1 MTSKNACPT
10 EKDKT
15 MKMINKANTC
25 FQANIMLLLIL
36 LLSAMFNMLFAA
48 EYDAAQ
54 WLKWIDDAE
63 RVTHSYGVMNQ
74 TITTS
79 GGSER
84 TLTMRTWSD
93 DNGDVS
99 LMVYTAP
106 ARVKGDK
113 ILMRDGG
120 DNIWYYMQR
129 RDVTRHF
136 TGLVR
141 RQSAMGSDFSY
152 EDLSQGTM
160 TEDYTAELL
169 GYEDYEDLRCVKL
182 KLVPTE
188 SGPSYA
194 YLIIW
199 ADDKDCLSRKIE
211 YYDEEG
217 LLKTLY
223 ITDFKKVE
231 DRMVAFKMEM
241 KNHRE
246 GSRTLMETESVT
258 FANKPEAW
266 MFTKEALTREI
277 KP

>member
-1 MTSKNACPT
+1 MNTIITNKNCLF
-10 EKDKT
+10 
-15 MKMINKANTC
+15 TC
-25 FQANIMLLLIL
+25 RMMLLII
-36 LLSAMFNMLFAA
+36 LLSAIFGTLSAE
-48 EYDAAQ
+48 EYDGVQ

-63 RVTHSYGVMNQ
+63 RVPHSYAVMKQ

-84 TLTMRTWSD
+84 TLSMRSWSD

-99 LMVYTAP
+99 LMVYTSP
-106 ARVKGDK
+106 PRVKGDK

-152 EDLSQGTM
+152 EDMSVGSM
-160 TEDYTAELL
+160 TEDYTAEVLP
-169 GYEDYEDLRCVKL
+169 YEYYEGWRCGKL

-194 YLIIW
+194 YLILW
-199 ADDKDCLSRKIE
+199 AEHMDCLSRKIE
-211 YYDEEG
+211 YYDEDG

-223 ITDFKKVE
+223 LSDFYTIEGRKI
-231 DRMVAFKMEM
+231 AFKMEM

-246 GSRTLMETESVT
+246 GSRTLMEYDSVS
-258 FANKPEAW
+258 FLNKPEAW
-266 MFTKEALTREI
+266 IFTKDALTREI
-277 KP
+277 K